1 MQKSSIIMQICK
13 LLQIRRC
20 NYMFYERFI
29 QLCEINN
36 EKPTNVLRTIGI
48 SSGNL
53 INWKKG
59 TSVKSDI
66 LMLLSDYFNVSVDY
80 LLGREEKN
88 ATNINTA
95 NNSQIDNSTVIGV
108 SNGKQYDETAN
119 ELILVFKELSFSDKA
134 KVMSLVA
141 ELSEKNKK

>member
-1 MQKSSIIMQICK
+1 MNNAQKIANIIRLEMSKRNC
-13 LLQIRRC
+13 
-20 NYMFYERFI
+20 
-29 QLCEINN
+29 
-36 EKPTNVLRTIGI
+36 
-48 SSGNL
+48 
-53 INWKKG
+53 
-59 TSVKSDI
+59 SVSK
-66 LMLLSDYFNVSVDY
+66 MLNAVGLGRNTMSHLDNGSMIKADSLGKIADYLDVSVDY

-88 ATNINTA
+88 ATNINTT

-108 SNGKQYDETAN
+108 SNEKQYDETAN